1 MRPSVRR
8 LGRPRSRAV
17 ARRSRGDG
25 QLHGWRTEWRVSR
38 RDCDFEG
45 ADLQPWVD
53 FGRWAGLPQEA
64 FRRGIS
70 DIPEPEGVFLVK
82 YLKEREDSVC
92 QVKN

>member
-1 MRPSVRR
+1 MRLSVCR

-17 ARRSRGDG
+17 AGRSRGDG
-25 QLHGWRTEWRVSR
+25 QLHRWRTEWRVSGGEG
-38 RDCDFEG
+38 DFEG

-53 FGRWAGLPQEA
+53 FGRRAGLPQEA